1 MRECVRSR
9 LAYSEKR
16 LVKGM
21 ERGQKY
27 STVQK
32 TGQSKSIR
40 NRQGKKA
47 KRQRAMVWYGRKV
60 EKAEGNGLVW

>member
-1 MRECVRSR
+1 
-9 LAYSEKR
+9 
-16 LVKGM
+16 M